1 MTGFDT
7 KFTTLFLMP
16 NWGVQVLKWAIFLA
30 LLVIEIL
37 PTYLKLKTPVG
48 QYDMKMHEREVMT
61 KNDIK
66 ARVNSEEQIANQT
79 EAHRVTAEVELN
91 KTVIDRV
98 ADIELR
104 LAEEMLEDWEQI
116 ARAQAQRNVLELSQ
130 STPV

>member
-66 ARVNSEEQIANQT
+66 ARVNSEDQIANQT

-104 LAEEMLEDWEQI
+104 LAEEMLEGWEQI